1 MSILIDNK
9 TNIIVQL
16 RDIWVKLKE
25 QKKEISDKLEDELTD
40 SEKEDLRQAADG
52 ANKVYDAHLNNIAM
66 NVKNNFILGK
76 MLRVL
81 IKSWLLRLKVF
92 CRRKK
97 MIKQLF

>member
-1 MSILIDNK
+1 MDPK

-66 NVKNNFILGK
+66 NVKNNFYTWKDVESIDKELAIEIESFLQTK
-76 MLRVL
+76 EDD
-81 IKSWLLRLKVF
+81 
-92 CRRKK
+92 
-97 MIKQLF
+97 

>member
-1 MSILIDNK
+1 MDPK

-66 NVKNNFILGK
+66 NVKNNFYTWKDVESIDKELDIEIESFLQTK
-76 MLRVL
+76 EDD
-81 IKSWLLRLKVF
+81 
-92 CRRKK
+92 
-97 MIKQLF
+97 

>member
-1 MSILIDNK
+1 MDTK

-66 NVKNNFILGK
+66 NVKNNFYTWKDVESIDKELAIEIESFLQTK
-76 MLRVL
+76 EDD
-81 IKSWLLRLKVF
+81 
-92 CRRKK
+92 
-97 MIKQLF
+97 